1 MHHGQEEFNHRNA
14 QVVHTTIKYECY
26 IPLSTNQ
33 RRKSLM
39 IILTEAERTLSKIKL
54 SFY

>member
-1 MHHGQEEFNHRNA
+1 MHHGKEEFNHRNA
-14 QVVHTTIKYECY
+14 QVVHTTIKYELHT
-26 IPLSTNQ
+26 IINKS